1 MINFI
6 AKHWIPDYRKYQDK
20 RVRQQYGILC
30 GIVGIFLNILLFAG
44 KLFVG
49 GLSHSIAIM
58 ADAFNNLSD
67 AGSSL
72 ILLFGF
78 RLAGQKPDPEH
89 PFGHGRLEYVAGLIV
104 SMIIM
109 VMAVELMRSSGQ
121 KILHPEEVIWH
132 TGTLVMLVVSILV
145 KLYMFTYNRSYGK
158 KIASAAMGATALDS
172 ISDAVATFVVLIS
185 TVVSHFTG
193 LQIDGVCGM
202 LVGIFIMYA
211 GISAARDTI
220 NPLLGQPAEEC
231 FVERVHEIVLSRKE
245 ILGMHDLVVHNYG
258 PGRTML
264 SLHAE
269 VPVDGSL
276 VELHEVIDEVEHQI
290 SDELDCS
297 AVIHID
303 PIWAKDEETQKM
315 KKEMEADLKLM
326 DPSLALHDF
335 RVVRCTS
342 HMKLFFDIQEP
353 YSCKIEE
360 KELVKRLQDHVA
372 ENHPGVEL
380 VVYVDRF

>member
-6 AKHWIPDYRKYQDK
+6 AKHWIPDYRNYQDK
-20 RVRQQYGILC
+20 YVRQQYGILC
-30 GIVGIFLNILLFAG
+30 GIAGIFLNVFLFAG

-49 GLSHSIAIM
+49 WLSHSIAIM

-78 RLAGQKPDPEH
+78 RLSGQKPDPEH
-89 PFGHGRLEYVAGLIV
+89 PFGHGRLEYVSGLIV
-104 SMIIM
+104 SVIIM
-109 VMAVELMRSSGQ
+109 VMAVELMKSSGQ
-121 KILHPEEVIWH
+121 KILHPEEVVWH
-132 TGTLVMLVVSILV
+132 TWTLVVLVISILV
-145 KLYMFTYNRSYGK
+145 KLYMFTYNRSYGN

-172 ISDAVATFVVLIS
+172 ISDAVATFVVLVS

-211 GISAARDTI
+211 GISAAKDTI
-220 NPLLGQPAEEC
+220 NPLLGQPAEDC

-276 VELHEVIDEVEHQI
+276 AELHEVIDEVEHQL
-290 SDELDCS
+290 SDELGCS

-303 PIWAKDEETQKM
+303 PIGEMDEETKQM
-315 KKEMEADLKLM
+315 KKEMEADLKLI

-335 RVVRCTS
+335 RMVRCTG

>member
-6 AKHWIPDYRKYQDK
+6 AKHWISDYKEYQDK

-30 GIVGIFLNILLFAG
+30 GIAGIFLNVFLFAG
-44 KLFVG
+44 KLLVG
-49 GLSHSIAIM
+49 RLSHSIAIM

-78 RLAGQKPDPEH
+78 RLSGQKPDPEH

-104 SMIIM
+104 SVIIM
-109 VMAVELMRSSGQ
+109 VMAVELMKSSGQ
-121 KILHPEEVIWH
+121 KILHPEEVVWH
-132 TGTLVMLVVSILV
+132 TWTLVILVVSILV

-172 ISDAVATFVVLIS
+172 ISDAVATFVVLVS
-185 TVVSHFTG
+185 TVVSHFAG
-193 LQIDGVCGM
+193 IQIDGICGM

-211 GISAARDTI
+211 GISAAKDTI

-276 VELHEVIDEVEHQI
+276 VELHEVVDEVEHQI
-290 SDELDCS
+290 SDELGCS

-326 DPSLALHDF
+326 DPSLTLHDF
-335 RVVRCTS
+335 RMVRCTG

-353 YSCKIEE
+353 YACKIEE
-360 KELVKRLQDHVA
+360 KELVKRLQDHVR

>member
-6 AKHWIPDYRKYQDK
+6 AKHWIPDYRNYQDK
-20 RVRQQYGILC
+20 YVRQQYGILC
-30 GIVGIFLNILLFAG
+30 GIAGIFLNVFLFAG

-49 GLSHSIAIM
+49 WLSHSIAIM

-78 RLAGQKPDPEH
+78 RLSGQKPDPEH
-89 PFGHGRLEYVAGLIV
+89 PFGHGRLEYVSGLIV
-104 SMIIM
+104 SVIIM
-109 VMAVELMRSSGQ
+109 VMAMELMKSSGQ
-121 KILHPEEVIWH
+121 KILHPEEVVWH
-132 TGTLVMLVVSILV
+132 TWTLVVLVISILV
-145 KLYMFTYNRSYGK
+145 KLYMFTYNRSYGN

-172 ISDAVATFVVLIS
+172 ISDAVATFVVLVS

-211 GISAARDTI
+211 GISAAKDTI
-220 NPLLGQPAEEC
+220 NPLLGQPAEDC

-290 SDELDCS
+290 SDELGCT
-297 AVIHID
+297 AVIHMD

-315 KKEMEADLKLM
+315 KKEMEADLKLI

-335 RVVRCTS
+335 RMVRCTG

>member
-6 AKHWIPDYRKYQDK
+6 AKHWIPDYRNYQDK
-20 RVRQQYGILC
+20 YVRQQYGILC
-30 GIVGIFLNILLFAG
+30 GIAGIFLNVFLFAG

-49 GLSHSIAIM
+49 WLSHSIAIM

-78 RLAGQKPDPEH
+78 RLSGQKPDPEH
-89 PFGHGRLEYVAGLIV
+89 PFGHGRLEYVSGLIV
-104 SMIIM
+104 SVIIM
-109 VMAVELMRSSGQ
+109 VMAVELMKSSGQ
-121 KILHPEEVIWH
+121 KILHPEEVVWH
-132 TGTLVMLVVSILV
+132 TWTLVVLVISILV
-145 KLYMFTYNRSYGK
+145 KLYMFTYNRSYGN

-172 ISDAVATFVVLIS
+172 ISDAVATFVVLVS

-211 GISAARDTI
+211 GISAAKDTI
-220 NPLLGQPAEEC
+220 NPLLGQPAEDC

-290 SDELDCS
+290 SDELGCT
-297 AVIHID
+297 AVIHMD

-315 KKEMEADLKLM
+315 KKEMEADLKLI

-335 RVVRCTS
+335 RMVRCTG

>member
-30 GIVGIFLNILLFAG
+30 GIVGIFLNILLFVG

-335 RVVRCTS
+335 RVVRCTG

>member
-1 MINFI
+1 MITLLARIFI
-6 AKHWIPDYRKYQDK
+6 REDDK
-20 RVRQQYGILC
+20 PEKVRLAYGTLC
-30 GIVGIFLNILLFAG
+30 GIVGILLNVLLFTGKFIAG
-44 KLFVG
+44 TISK
-49 GLSHSIAIM
+49 SIAIT

-290 SDELDCS
+290 SDELGCS

-335 RVVRCTS
+335 RVVRCTG

>member
-1 MINFI
+1 MINFF
-6 AKHWIPDYRKYQDK
+6 AKHWIPDYREYQDCH
-20 RVRQQYGILC
+20 VRQRYGILC
-30 GIVGIFLNILLFAG
+30 GIVGICLNIFLFGG

-49 GLSHSIAIM
+49 WLSNSIAIM

-104 SMIIM
+104 SVIIM
-109 VMAVELMRSSGQ
+109 VMAVELMRSSGE
-121 KILHPEEVIWH
+121 KILHPEKVVWH
-132 TGTLVMLVVSILV
+132 TQTLVVLLVSVFV
-145 KLYMFTYNRSYGK
+145 KLYMFAYNRSYGR
-158 KIASAAMGATALDS
+158 KIASAAMRATALDS
-172 ISDAVATFVVLIS
+172 ISDAVATIVVLLS
-185 TVVSHFTG
+185 TVVSHFAG
-193 LQIDGVCGM
+193 IQIDGICGM
-202 LVGIFIMYA
+202 FVGIFIMYA
-211 GISAARDTI
+211 GICAARDTI
-220 NPLLGQPAEEC
+220 DPLLGQQAEEG
-231 FVERVHEIVLSRKE
+231 FVEKVHEIVLSRKE

-258 PGRTML
+258 PGRIML

-276 VELHEVIDEVEHQI
+276 VELHEVIDEVEHKL
-290 SDELDCS
+290 SKELGCS

-303 PIWAKDEETQKM
+303 PIWASDEETQRM

-326 DPSLALHDF
+326 DPSLSLHDF
-335 RVVRCTS
+335 RIVRCTG

-353 YSCKIEE
+353 YSCRIDEG
-360 KELVKRLQDHVA
+360 ELVQRLKKHVE

-380 VVYVDRF
+380 IVYVDRI

>member
-6 AKHWIPDYRKYQDK
+6 AKHWIPDYRNYQDK
-20 RVRQQYGILC
+20 YVRQQYGILC
-30 GIVGIFLNILLFAG
+30 GIAGIFLNVFLFAG

-49 GLSHSIAIM
+49 WLSHSIAIM

-78 RLAGQKPDPEH
+78 RLSGQKPDPEH

-104 SMIIM
+104 SVIIM
-109 VMAVELMRSSGQ
+109 VMAVELMKSSGQ
-121 KILHPEEVIWH
+121 KILHPEEVVWH
-132 TGTLVMLVVSILV
+132 TWTLVVLVISILV
-145 KLYMFTYNRSYGK
+145 KLYMFTYNRSYGN

-172 ISDAVATFVVLIS
+172 ISDAVATFVVLVS

-211 GISAARDTI
+211 GISAAKDTI
-220 NPLLGQPAEEC
+220 NPLLGQPAEDC

-290 SDELDCS
+290 SDELGCT
-297 AVIHID
+297 AVIHMD

-315 KKEMEADLKLM
+315 KKEMEADLKLI

-335 RVVRCTS
+335 RMVRCTG

>member
-6 AKHWIPDYRKYQDK
+6 AKHWISDYRNYQDK
-20 RVRQQYGILC
+20 YVRQQYGILC
-30 GIVGIFLNILLFAG
+30 GIAGIFLNVFLFAG

-49 GLSHSIAIM
+49 WLSHSIAIM

-78 RLAGQKPDPEH
+78 RLSGQKPDPEH
-89 PFGHGRLEYVAGLIV
+89 PFGHGRLEYVSGLIV
-104 SMIIM
+104 SVIIM
-109 VMAVELMRSSGQ
+109 VMAVELMKSSGQ
-121 KILHPEEVIWH
+121 KILHPEEVVWH
-132 TGTLVMLVVSILV
+132 TWTLVVLVISILV
-145 KLYMFTYNRSYGK
+145 KLYMFTYNRSYGN

-172 ISDAVATFVVLIS
+172 ISDAVATFVVLVS

-211 GISAARDTI
+211 GISAAKDTI
-220 NPLLGQPAEEC
+220 NPLLGQPAEDC
-231 FVERVHEIVLSRKE
+231 FVKRVHEIVLSRKE

-290 SDELDCS
+290 SDELGCS

-303 PIWAKDEETQKM
+303 PIWVKDEETQKM

-335 RVVRCTS
+335 RMVRYTG

>member
-220 NPLLGQPAEEC
+220 NPLLGQPAEES
-231 FVERVHEIVLSRKE
+231 FVERVHDIVLSRKE

-335 RVVRCTS
+335 RVVRCTG

>member
-1 MINFI
+1 MINFS

-335 RVVRCTS
+335 RVVRCTG

>member
-6 AKHWIPDYRKYQDK
+6 AKHWILDYRKYQDK

-30 GIVGIFLNILLFAG
+30 GIVGIFLNILLFVG

-335 RVVRCTS
+335 RVVRCTG

>member
-6 AKHWIPDYRKYQDK
+6 AKHWIPDYRNYQDK
-20 RVRQQYGILC
+20 YVRQQYGILC
-30 GIVGIFLNILLFAG
+30 GIAGIFLNVFLFAG

-49 GLSHSIAIM
+49 WLSHSIAIM

-78 RLAGQKPDPEH
+78 RLSGQKPDPEH
-89 PFGHGRLEYVAGLIV
+89 PFGHGRLEYVSGLIV
-104 SMIIM
+104 SVIIM
-109 VMAVELMRSSGQ
+109 VMAVELMKSSGQ
-121 KILHPEEVIWH
+121 KILHPEEVVWH
-132 TGTLVMLVVSILV
+132 TWTLVVLVISILV
-145 KLYMFTYNRSYGK
+145 KLYMFTYNRSYGN

-172 ISDAVATFVVLIS
+172 ISDAVATFVVLVS

-202 LVGIFIMYA
+202 LVGIFILYA
-211 GISAARDTI
+211 GISAAKDTI
-220 NPLLGQPAEEC
+220 NPLLGQPAEDC

-290 SDELDCS
+290 SDELGCT
-297 AVIHID
+297 AVIHMD
-303 PIWAKDEETQKM
+303 PIWVKDEETQKM
-315 KKEMEADLKLM
+315 KKEMEADLKLI

-335 RVVRCTS
+335 RMVRCTG

>member
-6 AKHWIPDYRKYQDK
+6 AKHWIPDYRNYQDK
-20 RVRQQYGILC
+20 YVRQQYGILC
-30 GIVGIFLNILLFAG
+30 GIAGIFLNVFLFAG

-49 GLSHSIAIM
+49 WLSHSIAIM

-78 RLAGQKPDPEH
+78 RLSGQKPDPEH
-89 PFGHGRLEYVAGLIV
+89 PFGHGRLEYVSGLIV
-104 SMIIM
+104 SVIIM
-109 VMAVELMRSSGQ
+109 VMAVELMKSSGQ
-121 KILHPEEVIWH
+121 KILHPEEVVWH
-132 TGTLVMLVVSILV
+132 TWTLVVLVISILV
-145 KLYMFTYNRSYGK
+145 KLYMFSYNRSYGN

-172 ISDAVATFVVLIS
+172 ISDAVATFVVLVS

-193 LQIDGVCGM
+193 LQIDCVCGM
-202 LVGIFIMYA
+202 LVGLFIMYA
-211 GISAARDTI
+211 GISAAKDTI
-220 NPLLGQPAEEC
+220 NPLLGQPAEDC

-290 SDELDCS
+290 SDELGCT
-297 AVIHID
+297 AVIHMD

-315 KKEMEADLKLM
+315 KKEMEADLKLI

-335 RVVRCTS
+335 RMVRCTG

>member
-211 GISAARDTI
+211 GISAAKDTI

-335 RVVRCTS
+335 RVVRCTG

>member
-1 MINFI
+1 MNFI

-30 GIVGIFLNILLFAG
+30 GIVGIFLNILLFVG

-335 RVVRCTS
+335 RVVRCTG